1 MPNSIF
7 LFCHALETTREQIEH
22 GVKAYKNQFPYVV
35 QVHNSKP
42 NITDFFK
49 KKFEH
54 QGSRVCTGVIIA
66 PKFVLTAA
74 HCVGNFVKNAND
86 GMKKMWA
93 ASTENFRLEDEMWV
107 VAGNIHLDNAW
118 FQYTVTKVDD
128 IIPHRRYYE
137 NDDDDSGYEND
148 DSEND
153 MMTEPDSCHDIALL

>member
-1 MPNSIF
+1 M
-7 LFCHALETTREQIEH
+7 
-22 GVKAYKNQFPYVV
+22 
-35 QVHNSKP
+35 
-42 NITDFFK
+42 
-49 KKFEH
+49 
-54 QGSRVCTGVIIA
+54 CTGVIIA
-66 PKFVLTAA
+66 PKFVLTTA

-107 VAGNIHLDNAW
+107 VAGNIPLDSAW

-153 MMTEPDSCHDIALL
+153 MMTEPDSGHDIALL